1 MMNAAQDRHDD
12 PYLQFADGVALL
24 TRGNFAEAYRCLC
37 TAYDLFPARDR
48 NPANADTAHVDLFR
62 TAVMVAAGRL
72 DQVSTASNLPAA
84 QGMLKAWE
92 GCKSSALGTELYHR
106 HGGLV
111 PEASARYQQAVS
123 HFEAAIPLLEAGLG
137 SNHPD
142 LMLPLADYS
151 GNLRAVGR
159 DADAENVDRRA
170 AALPPSA
177 LSPRMIGG
185 GYPIIV
191 LDPLGTNPLLPSQT
205 T

>member
-1 MMNAAQDRHDD
+1 MNASRDRYDVA
-12 PYLQFADGVALL
+12 YMQFADGVALM
-24 TRGNFAEAYRCLC
+24 TRGSFADAYQSLC
-37 TAYDLFPARDR
+37 TAYDLFLALDR
-48 NPANADTAHVDLFR
+48 NPANADTLHVDLFR
-62 TAVMVAAGRL
+62 TAVVVAAGQI
-72 DQVSTASNLPAA
+72 DQVSTASNLQAA

-92 GCKSSALGTELYHR
+92 GCKTSALGTELYHR

-111 PEASARYQQAVS
+111 PEALARYQQAVE
-123 HFEAAIPLLEAGLG
+123 HYEAAIPLLEAGLG

-159 DADAENVDRRA
+159 EADAENVDRRV

-191 LDPLGTNPLLPSQT
+191 LDPWGTSPLLPSQAN
-205 T
+205 